1 MKKLIIFPT
10 VFEASS
16 VFKYYHKKPKLGEV
30 IEVSDEL
37 KILISGIG
45 CETSKKRV
53 KKIAEEFKPQAL
65 VLIGYCGACS
75 ESLKN
80 GDFVFECNS
89 KVFHDTLNSLKAFPV
104 KIACVEKTADKKKKF
119 ELAKNGFDAVEMEQD
134 FFEPIAKRIGANF
147 IHIRCVSDS
156 KKSSIPSD
164 LMDLTMCKNS
174 GDVNP
179 IKILSFKRILKNP
192 SILLKL
198 IYFGI
203 EIAPVQKLFA
213 KRSIEIIKK
222 IKELNTL

>member
-16 VFKYYHKKPKLGEV
+16 VFKYYHKKHKLGEV

-80 GDFVFECNS
+80 GDFVFECN
-89 KVFHDTLNSLKAFPV
+89 T
-104 KIACVEKTADKKKKF
+104 
-119 ELAKNGFDAVEMEQD
+119 
-134 FFEPIAKRIGANF
+134 
-147 IHIRCVSDS
+147 
-156 KKSSIPSD
+156 
-164 LMDLTMCKNS
+164 
-174 GDVNP
+174 
-179 IKILSFKRILKNP
+179 
-192 SILLKL
+192 
-198 IYFGI
+198 
-203 EIAPVQKLFA
+203 
-213 KRSIEIIKK
+213 
-222 IKELNTL
+222 